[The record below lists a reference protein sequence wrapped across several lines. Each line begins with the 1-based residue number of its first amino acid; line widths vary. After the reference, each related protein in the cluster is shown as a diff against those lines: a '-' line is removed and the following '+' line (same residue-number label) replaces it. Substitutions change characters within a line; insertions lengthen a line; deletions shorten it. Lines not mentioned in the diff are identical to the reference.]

1 MNMHYFFMLSLLLT
15 VSLDGSLTSGIS
27 AEKPILADVSTGEI
41 DEGDDDTDSGE
52 VDEDIIIDEEEP
64 NDDEGVNN

>member
-1 MNMHYFFMLSLLLT
+1 MHYFFMLSLLLT
-15 VSLDGSLTSGIS
+15 VSVYGSSPSGIPV
-27 AEKPILADVSTGEI
+27 EKPILADASTGEI
-41 DEGDDDTDSGE
+41 DEGDDDSDSGE